1 MLNYK
6 IETIA
11 EHSFIPS
18 LFPYSGARVLDA
30 GCRGFEFTKEL
41 KPFRCKVWCI
51 DADKIEEDEIGTY
64 DMLALSDFTGSGYL
78 LKSEDKQA
86 TRIQKQ
92 PVTDCIVP
100 CTTLKSLSVFYG
112 IEFWDLIKLD
122 IEGSEYE
129 VIMSMEKP
137 YAKQLSVEFHLHT
150 GIYGWL
156 EMVMMEDK
164 LKSLGYETIQHNL
177 EERHG
182 CTKNYWD
189 SLFVLK

>member
-11 EHSFIPS
+11 EHSCIPS
-18 LFPYSGARVLDA
+18 LFDWENAGGVTVLDC
-30 GCRGFEFTKEL
+30 GCRGFEFTKAMGEL
-41 KPFRCKVWCI
+41 GAWVWSI
-51 DADKIEEDEIGTY
+51 DCDELEGDYIQA
-64 DMLALSDFTGSGYL
+64 ALSDREGIAYL
-78 LKSEDKQA
+78 KKTDDPQA
-86 TRIQKQ
+86 TRIVRTKTEF
-92 PVTDCIVP
+92 PIDCI
-100 CTTLKSLSVFYG
+100 TLAKILEITMVKF
-112 IEFWDLIKLD
+112 FDLIKLD
-122 IEGSEYE
+122 IEGSEFE
-129 VIMSMEKP
+129 VIMSLDKAP
-137 YAKQLSVEFHLHT
+137 AKQLSIEFHLHT